1 MPHFIMQK
9 TCFCGFLWFLCVH
22 KVLAC
27 SFPKTTVRFPWHHE
41 SKEVENVKFTTGM
54 HTYQQT
60 DARHFST
67 RKTQMRIRLWR
78 VENHTTNRWT
88 INYLCNIYMET
99 LYLVPFRHIFSV
111 PRSLV
116 RSVAY
121 GKSEVK
127 LFACKEITNRC
138 LMWNIY
144 LYFIILKLFTN
155 FQNI

>member
-1 MPHFIMQK
+1 M
-9 TCFCGFLWFLCVH
+9 LCITRERY
-22 KVLAC
+22 K
-27 SFPKTTVRFPWHHE
+27 
-41 SKEVENVKFTTGM
+41 
-54 HTYQQT
+54 
-60 DARHFST
+60 ARYF
-67 RKTQMRIRLWR
+67 KIKLEPEMRIRLWR

-127 LFACKEITNRC
+127 LFVCWYVCMPVVN
-138 LMWNIY
+138 
-144 LYFIILKLFTN
+144 FTFSTSLDSWCHGKRTVVFGN
-155 FQNI
+155 EHANTLWTHRNHKNMFSA